1 MSESGKSFCLV
12 YVLVKYNLPNYSYSI
27 CWFGG
32 NTVKRKRPVQI
43 GLIKHYTSPSESF
56 LQMIDDHVKELFG
69 GMEGDE
75 EVVSDLIAPVGKY
88 ISLQRNLYT
97 VTP

>member
-1 MSESGKSFCLV
+1 
-12 YVLVKYNLPNYSYSI
+12 
-27 CWFGG
+27 
-32 NTVKRKRPVQI
+32 
-43 GLIKHYTSPSESF
+43 
-56 LQMIDDHVKELFG
+56 MIDDHVKELFG

-75 EVVSDLIAPVGKY
+75 EVVGDDIAPVGKH